1 MTISYINI
9 KAAAISIATA
19 SLLAVRLLAI
29 EVRRRKLVGL

>member
-9 KAAAISIATA
+9 EAAAISIATA

-29 EVRRRKLVGL
+29 EVRRRKLMEL

>member
-9 KAAAISIATA
+9 EETAISIATA

-29 EVRRRKLVGL
+29 EIRRRKLVGL

>member
-9 KAAAISIATA
+9 EETAISIATA

-29 EVRRRKLVGL
+29 EVRRRKLMEL